1 MPKITLRRYLHA
13 VRSIWSGLPTILRE
27 GPKKT
32 SKPCI
37 DWDLEVDDLL
47 VSHLSVAAGF
57 VLEDPSDPRYQ
68 RVFAHRSRFGSVVHR
83 AAIALRQPS
92 EGEDHIDAV
101 ISVSK
106 AIDVYLLEYA
116 MTRNNYDAMAK
127 TYAATREWALTLS
140 TSNLSLNKTQA
151 ISHVASTERK
161 LACRPSEASSTVSFR
176 TCLHGSLVPA

>member
-57 VLEDPSDPRYQ
+57 VLEDPSDIDHSWLGRY
-68 RVFAHRSRFGSVVHR
+68 
-83 AAIALRQPS
+83 L
-92 EGEDHIDAV
+92 
-101 ISVSK
+101 
-106 AIDVYLLEYA
+106 
-116 MTRNNYDAMAK
+116 
-127 TYAATREWALTLS
+127 TY
-140 TSNLSLNKTQA
+140 
-151 ISHVASTERK
+151 RK
-161 LACRPSEASSTVSFR
+161 YV
-176 TCLHGSLVPA
+176 G